1 MSQQAVTRN
10 RRWSLTVSDNRWL
23 FAAFLLTMTV
33 SAALLFLPLVE
44 GAESTVV
51 GTPME
56 AGQPAGTVETT
67 DRESL
72 LEVADWD
79 AAALLLIPVA
89 VAAAPLVTPRRARRP
104 VAIASASV
112 LGISVILGAASVG
125 LFYLPSAIL
134 LVVGAIRQRA

>member
-1 MSQQAVTRN
+1 MPQQAVTRN
-10 RRWSLTVSDNRWL
+10 RRWSPTVSDNRWL

-33 SAALLFLPLVE
+33 SAALLFLPLVAS
-44 GAESTVV
+44 AESTVV

-56 AGQPAGTVETT
+56 AGQQAGTVETT

-104 VAIASASV
+104 MAIASASV

>member
-10 RRWSLTVSDNRWL
+10 RWSLTVSDNRWL
-23 FAAFLLTMTV
+23 FAAFLLTLAV
-33 SAALLFLPLVE
+33 SAALLFLPL
-44 GAESTVV
+44 AERTGV
-51 GTPME
+51 GTSME

-72 LEVADWD
+72 LEAAGWGA

-89 VAAAPLVTPRRARRP
+89 VAAAALVTPRRARRP

-134 LVVGAIRQRA
+134 LVIGATRQRD

>member
-1 MSQQAVTRN
+1 MPKQAVTRN

-23 FAAFLLTMTV
+23 FAAFLLTMAV
-33 SAALLFLPLVE
+33 SAALLFLPLAASA
-44 GAESTVV
+44 GA
-51 GTPME
+51 GTSME
-56 AGQPAGTVETT
+56 AGQPAGTVETM

-72 LEVADWD
+72 LEVAGWG

-134 LVVGAIRQRA
+134 LVVGAIRQRD